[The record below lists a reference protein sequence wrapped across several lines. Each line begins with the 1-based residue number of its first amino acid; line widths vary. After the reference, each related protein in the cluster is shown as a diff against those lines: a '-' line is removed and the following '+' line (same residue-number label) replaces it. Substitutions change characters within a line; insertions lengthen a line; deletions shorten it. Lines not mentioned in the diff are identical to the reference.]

1 MNLKEELL
9 ERYHSTG
16 RVGFC
21 TPKTLKEAY
30 SLIDTI
36 VKLYEQATS
45 TEKEEVVLSLSVMT
59 QKLMDF
65 LQKF

>member
-1 MNLKEELL
+1 MDLKEELL

-21 TPKTLKEAY
+21 NPKTLQEAY

-36 VKLYEQATS
+36 VKLYEEDT
-45 TEKEEVVLSLSVMT
+45 TNEKEEVVISLSEMT
-59 QKLMDF
+59 EKLKNF
-65 LQKF
+65 FK